1 MNLTVSVN
9 INGQQAAEYS
19 TSKML
24 FSAQHYIAEI
34 SKYMTLWPGDVIWL
48 GTDNATLP
56 DLKHGDVCEIVQ
68 KDIGVLRNPVARAG
82 A

>member
-1 MNLTVSVN
+1 MDPFITN
-9 INGQQAAEYS
+9 QQAAEYS

-48 GTDNATLP
+48 GADNATLP
-56 DLKHGDVCEIVQ
+56 DLKHGDVCEI
-68 KDIGVLRNPVARAG
+68 
-82 A
+82 